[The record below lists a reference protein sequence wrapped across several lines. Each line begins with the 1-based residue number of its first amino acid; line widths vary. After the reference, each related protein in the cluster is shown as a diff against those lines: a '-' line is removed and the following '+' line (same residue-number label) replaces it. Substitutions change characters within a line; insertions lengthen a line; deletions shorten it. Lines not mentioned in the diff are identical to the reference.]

1 MDAIS
6 ANKEYNFNHRKR
18 KRRIEKV
25 KLNLWCWLFL
35 LPTLIFYILF
45 QGWPIVSSI
54 YYSFLNWSG
63 LTSNA
68 EIVYLSNYREL
79 LTDTQFWNS
88 FFNSFKYALL
98 YVPLQLFVSLMFAYI
113 LNNRALKGRT
123 AYRTLYF
130 VPVITTTSIV
140 GIVMVFIWSVQGPV
154 NSVLTVLKIISKP
167 LNFLGSGSLAFIT
180 VLLIGIW
187 KDCGTYMIYWLA
199 GLQSVSDDVIEAAR
213 VDGAGNK
220 RVFFSIILP
229 LIKPV
234 GGVIMTLCFINAL
247 KVFDIIKTMTEG
259 GPFYSTDVI
268 ATYVYR
274 MAFSS
279 EMGMPRLG
287 YASAAATAFGIVV
300 ILVGIVLNGIKNRL
314 TDKQEY

>member
-1 MDAIS
+1 MNTIS
-6 ANKEYNFNHRKR
+6 VKNEYDLNQRKR
-18 KRRIEKV
+18 KQRKEKV

-45 QGWPIVSSI
+45 QGWPIISSI
-54 YYSFLNWSG
+54 YYSLLNWSG
-63 LTSNA
+63 LTSGA
-68 EIVYLSNYREL
+68 EMVWFSNYKSL
-79 LTDTQFWNS
+79 LSDSQFWNA
-88 FFNSFKYALL
+88 FINSFKYALF
-98 YVPLQLFVSLMFAYI
+98 YVPLQLAVSLIIAYI

-123 AYRTLYF
+123 AYRTLF
-130 VPVITTTSIV
+130 FIPVITTTSIV

-154 NSVLTVLKIISKP
+154 NSVLSVMHVIEKP
-167 LNFLGSGSLAFIT
+167 LNFLGQKSLAFAT

-213 VDGAGNK
+213 VDGATNK
-220 RVFFSIILP
+220 RIFFSIVLP
-229 LIKPV
+229 LIRPV

-300 ILVGIVLNGIKNRL
+300 IIVGIILNSIKNRL
-314 TDKQEY
+314 LDKQED